1 MMKQVMLSAAAL
13 SLTFATA
20 FAKPVKTTNTNSGEF
35 AKFSGAVSLVPAGV
49 HVGKYKFESM
59 IDESDS
65 PDSYDV
71 LMFGKHFKGDV
82 LYDENG
88 KLISYQEEVKDTRL
102 PANVVS
108 AIEAKYPGSRFT
120 KDREIIK
127 DDQSFIDEYKVYFMN
142 GKKHGFALVDA
153 DGKIIRSR
161 K

>member
-20 FAKPVKTTNTNSGEF
+20 FAKPVKTTNTNSSEF
-35 AKFSGAVSLVPAGV
+35 AKFSSVVSLVPSGV

-59 IDESDS
+59 IDEDDN

-88 KLISYQEEVKDTRL
+88 KLISYQEEVKDARL
-102 PANVVS
+102 SANVIS
-108 AIEAKYPGSRFT
+108 AIEAKYPGSGFT

-127 DDQSFIDEYKVYFMN
+127 DENNLVDKYKVYFTN

-153 DGKIIRSR
+153 NGKIIRSR